1 MNKYITILLICGF
14 LLLNKDSNYVD
25 SLLSSNKNNLS
36 LFNNEVKELI
46 NQLKENDIETRLNNE
61 KIIMDT
67 NYNNALWFY
76 KYLLSINKIS
86 FEKYNL
92 MLIENAIKYSNLLKD
107 YNTYIVTIKNLNLSL
122 REDNEYVLTTE
133 ANITETL
140 NYILI
145 KKHSKE
151 LSKEYFKYTNQSVKY
166 YNVSPEEIEKF
177 FIKNKE
183 LKNKYYN
190 GLN

>member
-1 MNKYITILLICGF
+1 M
-14 LLLNKDSNYVD
+14 D

-36 LFNNEVKELI
+36 LSNNEVKELI